1 MFYLL
6 LRDLDDRTDFIA
18 FMRSKG
24 IICPFHYVPLHSAP
38 AGQRYG
44 RTEGPMLAT
53 QAISETLVRL
63 PMYFELG
70 SQVEDVIDAA
80 MSFFDRAEQ
89 D

>member
-1 MFYLL
+1 MS
-6 LRDLDDRTDFIA
+6 A
-18 FMRSKG
+18 QG

-38 AGQRYG
+38 AGQHYG

-53 QAISETLVRL
+53 QTISETLVRL

-80 MSFFDRAEQ
+80 LGFFERSQ
-89 D
+89 RSGG